1 MSDPS
6 KQEKL
11 PIDELLEQL
20 KIDSSEKEEFVR
32 ALEKSFW
39 ESFWE
44 SVQVPLE
51 EENTK
56 KQDK

>member
-11 PIDELLEQL
+11 PIDELLDQL
-20 KIDSSEKEEFVR
+20 KIDPSEKEEFVR
-32 ALEKSFW
+32 AFEKSFW
-39 ESFWE
+39 ESFQI
-44 SVQVPLE
+44 SFDE
-51 EENTK
+51 EIAK